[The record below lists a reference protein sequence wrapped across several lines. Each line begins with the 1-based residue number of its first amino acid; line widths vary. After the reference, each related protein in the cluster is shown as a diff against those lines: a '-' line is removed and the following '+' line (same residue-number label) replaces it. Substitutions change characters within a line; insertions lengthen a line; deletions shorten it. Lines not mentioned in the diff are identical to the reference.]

1 MYRKIITTEEIESSS
16 FGSPPVCQLTLTA
29 EETDSVTLILDRQ
42 QYSMLNSRFSR
53 QYLALCKEERM
64 YEQIDAAPNCRQ
76 LENLVRKYSL
86 CDVCDFSDINLYGVK
101 RALKVLVRVL
111 YRYPKL
117 RSKLCYI
124 GSPNG
129 YFSKMD
135 SLAWGDK
142 DVLKD
147 FGLQY
152 ICQSDIAIKL
162 GRMMKV
168 IARNAVTSSND
179 YVAMAV
185 NAFGLFDAVLL
196 DQNDYEGYAYI
207 QLVSRLR
214 QDVASGFAPEGCHT
228 PEAIVYHELGHML
241 DYMCD
246 ISESREL
253 LSYVRTLSS
262 RDVENG
268 LSRYAATSTREL
280 IAEAFA
286 EYMCNDTPRS
296 IARKIGSIVEREY
309 AGFK

>member
-1 MYRKIITTEEIESSS
+1 MYTKIITKEGIESNP
-16 FGSPPVCQLTLTA
+16 FGSPPVCEYTLCA
-29 EETDSVTLILDRQ
+29 EETEPVTLFLDRQ
-42 QYSMLNSRFSR
+42 QYSMLNSRCSR
-53 QYLALCKEERM
+53 QYLMLCKEDRM
-64 YEQIDAAPNCRQ
+64 HEQIDAAANCQQ
-76 LENLVRKYSL
+76 LENLVRRYSI

-101 RALKVLVRVL
+101 RALKVLVKAL

-129 YFSKMD
+129 YLSQMD
-135 SLAWGDK
+135 NLAWGDHS
-142 DVLKD
+142 VLKD

-152 ICQSDIAIKL
+152 ICQTDIAIKL

-168 IARNAVTSSND
+168 VARGAMSKSDD

-207 QLVSRLR
+207 KLASNLR
-214 QDVASGFAPEGCHT
+214 HSVASGFSPEGCHN
-228 PEAIVYHELGHML
+228 PESIVYHELGHML
-241 DYMCD
+241 DYLCK

-253 LSYVRTLSS
+253 ISYVSTLSS
-262 RDVENG
+262 HDVEKG
-268 LSRYAATSTREL
+268 LSRYATTSTQEL
-280 IAEAFA
+280 IAEAFS

-296 IARKIGSIVEREY
+296 IARKIGSIIEREY
-309 AGFK
+309 AKL